1 MRRSTDR
8 ILTTHVGSLARP
20 PELFAAMKALDDGSS
35 TDRAGYE
42 AMLKSEVTKVVKHQV
57 ALGID
62 VVDDGEFSK
71 PGFAVYANQRLGGYT
86 AKPVPRNSPW
96 AGSREAIAFPD
107 FYDAESATFA
117 GRVGSAATLQ
127 MVCTAPVTY
136 TGREALDR
144 DLANL
149 RAAVDA
155 AGAEEAFVPSISP
168 IDVVNAQKNEYYKTE
183 EEFLYAVADALHEE
197 YKAIV
202 DAGFL
207 VQIDDPRLAS
217 HYVSNPGITI
227 PEVRKWAE
235 SRIEALNHA
244 LRDIPAEK
252 VRYHTCYG
260 INIGPRVHDLE
271 LKHVLD
277 IILKIKAGSYSF
289 EAANQR
295 HDHEWR
301 LWEETKL
308 PEGKILIPG
317 CITHSSP
324 LVEHPE
330 LVADRIE
337 RYAGLVGRENV
348 IAGADCGFGTQASA
362 HPEIHPSIVW
372 AKFEALVEGAKIA
385 TTRLWG

>member
-1 MRRSTDR
+1 MT
-8 ILTTHVGSLARP
+8 
-20 PELFAAMKALDDGSS
+20 
-35 TDRAGYE
+35 
-42 AMLKSEVTKVVKHQV
+42 
-57 ALGID
+57 
-62 VVDDGEFSK
+62 
-71 PGFAVYANQRLGGYT
+71 
-86 AKPVPRNSPW
+86 
-96 AGSREAIAFPD
+96 
-107 FYDAESATFA
+107 
-117 GRVGSAATLQ
+117 
-127 MVCTAPVTY
+127 CTAPVTY
-136 TGREALDR
+136 AGKAAIDR
-144 DLANL
+144 DLKNL
-149 RAAVDA
+149 REAVDA
-155 AGAEEAFVPSISP
+155 AGAAEAFVPSISP

-183 EEFLYAVADALHEE
+183 EEFLYAIADAMREE

-202 DAGFL
+202 AAGFL
-207 VQIDDPRLAS
+207 LQIDDPRLAS

-227 PEVRKWAE
+227 AEVRSWAE
-235 SRIEALNHA
+235 RRIEALNYA
-244 LRDIPAEK
+244 LRDIPEDR

-295 HDHEWR
+295 HDHEYH
-301 LWEETKL
+301 LWENTKL

-337 RYAGLVGRENV
+337 RYATLVGRENV

-372 AKFEALVEGAKIA
+372 AKFEALVEGARIA
-385 TTRLWG
+385 TKRLWGRA